1 MDEKLGLKSY
11 MCSGSKEPQFR
22 YFNDAWN
29 TESPTDDDKGR
40 TTIDDDEEAYVDGI
54 DIRPTPKKEE
64 YNDDDYDY

>member
-29 TESPTDDDKGR
+29 TESPTDDD
-40 TTIDDDEEAYVDGI
+40 EEAYIDGI